1 MSHFFN
7 NVVFCFVHIYFVFP
21 LQSDLFLTFLQLI
34 LSVFLSSNFSWYNEI
49 RTIFKQDENV
59 KSWEINQTRAVN
71 PTLHGLKS
79 VASDTGGGHYGHP
92 LENDPRGH
100 FCGLEVAQKKIKYK
114 GCHKKKKKQK
124 KSEIFLTT

>member
-59 KSWEINQTRAVN
+59 KV
-71 PTLHGLKS
+71 GKS
-79 VASDTGGGHYGHP
+79 KDVDGG
-92 LENDPRGH
+92 
-100 FCGLEVAQKKIKYK
+100 EVL
-114 GCHKKKKKQK
+114 C
-124 KSEIFLTT
+124 